1 MRVRMGVGERGRQ
14 VQVKL
19 SCNAAHT
26 QCDLMPCLLS
36 NQAHGQRFL
45 YAHNLTGFFLFYGF
59 SNCFF
64 NYAACGKREY
74 GWGKVGW
81 ATVLSGLQSKHFLA
95 IKFAD
100 NLHFHNNKNAFK
112 TRQNFSNSPHTLAT
126 GKWKCGGKRAQVFP
140 RDMLSLS
147 LSLWK
152 ICMHNSVLIIYSIP
166 ELNKAIVVFG
176 LFTV

>member
-1 MRVRMGVGERGRQ
+1 MRVRMGGGQRGRQ

-95 IKFAD
+95 IKFAA

-112 TRQNFSNSPHTLAT
+112 TRQNFSNSHTHLPQASGNVVESVHKFSHAICFPFLYLS
-126 GKWKCGGKRAQVFP
+126 GKFAC
-140 RDMLSLS
+140 
-147 LSLWK
+147 
-152 ICMHNSVLIIYSIP
+152 IILY
-166 ELNKAIVVFG
+166 
-176 LFTV
+176 

>member
-1 MRVRMGVGERGRQ
+1 MNAGQGGWRAEGRGAGRQ
-14 VQVKL
+14 VQVEL

-64 NYAACGKREY
+64 NYATCGKREY
-74 GWGKVGW
+74 GRGRVGR
-81 ATVLSGLQSKHFLA
+81 ATFLSGLQSKHFLA
-95 IKFAD
+95 IKFAA

-112 TRQNFSNSPHTLAT
+112 TRQNFSNSHTHLPQAS
-126 GKWKCGGKRAQVFP
+126 GNVVASAHKFSHAVCVLSF
-140 RDMLSLS
+140 SLS
-147 LSLWK
+147 LSLPGK
-152 ICMHNSVLIIYSIP
+152 FACII
-166 ELNKAIVVFG
+166 LA
-176 LFTV
+176 

>member
-1 MRVRMGVGERGRQ
+1 MRVRMGVGQRGRQ

-64 NYAACGKREY
+64 NYAAGLPFCLASKVNTFWQLNLRPIYISITIKTHLKRGKTFPTLTHTCHRQVEM
-74 GWGKVGW
+74 WWKVCTSFPTRY
-81 ATVLSGLQSKHFLA
+81 AFPFSISLE
-95 IKFAD
+95 
-100 NLHFHNNKNAFK
+100 NLHA
-112 TRQNFSNSPHTLAT
+112 
-126 GKWKCGGKRAQVFP
+126 
-140 RDMLSLS
+140 
-147 LSLWK
+147 
-152 ICMHNSVLIIYSIP
+152 
-166 ELNKAIVVFG
+166 
-176 LFTV
+176 